1 MLSAPAPVPEQRIPD
16 QPVPANEA
24 PTSEFSHLLPQL
36 HRLSALDKD
45 DPRWATLRSEL
56 IVSLLPVVR
65 NLAGRHSAGRPAAR
79 EELTQVGTVGLITA
93 IDRWD
98 PERSPEDLLGYVIPC
113 VRGEMLRYFRDR
125 TWAARVPR
133 RLKELSVA
141 IGRVSG
147 DLAQSLGRA
156 PRPTELADFLGADV
170 AEVIEALQAQESRF
184 AGSLEATS
192 EDGSSPI
199 DHLGELDHEIDQVE
213 YRQALR
219 PLLNQLPDRE
229 RTILLMRFFGEL
241 SQTQIAERVGISQ
254 MHVSR
259 LLARTLAG
267 LRTALL
273 DDSAPA

>member
-1 MLSAPAPVPEQRIPD
+1 MLPAPTPD
-16 QPVPANEA
+16 QPVPEHEA

-36 HRLSALDKD
+36 HRLSRLDKA
-45 DPRWATLRSEL
+45 DPRWATLRAEL

-79 EELTQVGTVGLITA
+79 EELIQVGTVGLITA

-141 IGRVSG
+141 IGRVGG

-156 PRPTELADFLGADV
+156 PRPSELADYLGADLG
-170 AEVIEALQAQESRF
+170 EVIEALQAQESRF
-184 AGSLEATS
+184 AGSLEAAA
-192 EDGSSPI
+192 EDGNSPI
-199 DHLGELDHEIDQVE
+199 DRLGEVDLELDHVE

-229 RTILLMRFFGEL
+229 RSILLMRFFGEL

-273 DDSAPA
+273 DDSAPEPV

>member
-1 MLSAPAPVPEQRIPD
+1 MTSAAQIPEQITPIPD
-16 QPVPANEA
+16 EPT
-24 PTSEFSHLLPQL
+24 PTSEFSYLMPQL
-36 HRLSALDKD
+36 HRLASLPAD
-45 DPRWATLRSEL
+45 DPRRAVLRGEL
-56 IVSLLPVVR
+56 IMSLLPVVR

-79 EELTQVGTVGLITA
+79 EELVQVGTVGLITA

-98 PERSPEDLLGYVIPC
+98 PERSPDDLLGYVVPC

-141 IGRVSG
+141 IGRVGG

-156 PRPTELADFLGADV
+156 PRPTELAEYLGADV
-170 AEVIEALQAQESRF
+170 GEVIEALQAQESRF
-184 AGSLEATS
+184 AGSLEAAS
-192 EDGSSPI
+192 EDGNSPI
-199 DHLGELDHEIDQVE
+199 DHLGELDQELDHVE
-213 YRQALR
+213 YRHALR
-219 PLLNQLPDRE
+219 PLLNQLPERE
-229 RTILLMRFFGEL
+229 RTIVLMRFFGEL

-267 LRTALL
+267 LRAALL
-273 DDSAPA
+273 DDSAPEPA